1 MRKKYI
7 TSGACAAGMLYI
19 ALRVSERV
27 HRLKEWQTTVVDAS
41 NPTLGVINDFET
53 AYIWPMTS
61 TSKVAIND
69 CVSVICWLKIG

>member
-7 TSGACAAGMLYI
+7 TSGACAAAMLYI

-41 NPTLGVINDFET
+41 NPTLCVINDFET
-53 AYIWPMTS
+53 AYT
-61 TSKVAIND
+61 
-69 CVSVICWLKIG
+69 

>member
-19 ALRVSERV
+19 APRPPPQR
-27 HRLKEWQTTVVDAS
+27 RQTTVVDAS

-53 AYIWPMTS
+53 AYT
-61 TSKVAIND
+61 
-69 CVSVICWLKIG
+69 